1 MAYNKVVLM
10 GNMVENPELKYTG
23 TNIPVTSF
31 RLAVSR
37 RFKSEDADTDFFSVV
52 AWRSTAEF
60 ICKHFSKG
68 KPILVSGSL
77 QTRSWTDNEGNK
89 RSVVEVVADEV
100 SFCGSKTEGATSAA
114 SAVNDAPEVPAY
126 DDDLPF

>member
-1 MAYNKVVLM
+1 MNKIVLI
-10 GNMVENPELKYTG
+10 GNICKDLELKSTPNG
-23 TNIPVTSF
+23 KSVCSFNLAVKRRFAKDVTDFIPVVCWNNQAEI
-31 RLAVSR
+31 LCKYCGKGSR
-37 RFKSEDADTDFFSVV
+37 
-52 AWRSTAEF
+52 
-60 ICKHFSKG
+60 IG
-68 KPILVSGSL
+68 VSGEL

-126 DDDLPF
+126 DDDYVPF